1 MATEL
6 VTLRNQIDKL
16 DKNLIDII
24 KQRLKLVNNIGKLKS
39 FYGLPVYIPEREK
52 LIINLRSKEAQKLG
66 VSPNLIKDILYR
78 IMYESYKNENKNGFK
93 KLNVDLKKILIIG
106 GKGSMG
112 KLFKKMLI
120 LSGYKVDILE
130 KEDWN
135 NNIDNFFLDIKMII
149 ISVPISSLDDVI
161 RKLPTL
167 SKKCILV
174 DVTSI
179 KNKPIQKMLKKH
191 NGPVLGLHPMFS
203 PDNNVLA
210 KKLIIYCHG
219 RYPES
224 YDWFLNQIKIWGV
237 KLKCIDKIE
246 HDKYMFFIQSLRYF
260 SIFVHGFHLYT
271 ENIKLKELLK
281 FTSPVYNIDLIMT
294 GRFFS
299 QNPNLYTDIIMSSNK
314 NKKLIKHYLKKS
326 NYILS
331 LIEQENKTELIKI
344 FYKIKNWFK
353 YYIKSLNSK
362 SNNIL
367 RHINN

>member
-1 MATEL
+1 MVTEL

-16 DKNLIDII
+16 DKNLINILS
-24 KQRLKLVNNIGKLKS
+24 QRLELVNKIGKLKS
-39 FYGLPVYIPEREK
+39 HYGLPIYIPEREK

-66 VSPNLIKDILYR
+66 VSPNLIKDILNR
-78 IMYESYKNENKNGFK
+78 IMYESYINENENGFK
-93 KLNVDLKKILIIG
+93 KLNLNLKKILIIG
-106 GKGSMG
+106 GKGGMG
-112 KLFKKMLI
+112 RLFKKMLI
-120 LSGYKVDILE
+120 LSGYKVNILE

-135 NNIDNFFLDIKMII
+135 KNIDNFFLDIKMVI
-149 ISVPISSLDDVI
+149 ISVPISSLDYVI
-161 RKLPTL
+161 KKLPVL

-179 KNKPIQKMLKKH
+179 KHKPIQKMLKKH
-191 NGPVLGLHPMFS
+191 DGPVLGLHPMFS
-203 PDNNVLA
+203 SDNNFLA

-224 YDWFLNQIKIWGV
+224 YNWFLNQIKIWGV

-246 HDKYMFFIQSLRYF
+246 HDKYMSFIQSLRYF
-260 SIFVHGFHLYT
+260 SMLTHGFHLYK
-271 ENIKLKELLK
+271 ENIKLKELLN
-281 FTSPVYNIDLIMT
+281 FTSPVYNIDLIMI

-299 QNPNLYTDIIMSSNK
+299 QNPNLYIDIIMSSNK
-314 NKKLIKHYLKKS
+314 NIELIKNYLKKS

-331 LIEQENKTELIKI
+331 LIEQGNKTELII
-344 FYKIKNWFK
+344 LFYKIKNWFK
-353 YYIKSLNSK
+353 YYIESLNLK